1 MTRYVDMT
9 PTWEEAARMLIAVLE
24 NGTSQGKA
32 LARAEIIRM
41 GQIIDQYKKET
52 TECPASTTP

>member
-52 TECPASTTP
+52 TE